1 MNLSAPSTILITCAR
16 GLVDYLKQEVEGL
29 GYSALTV
36 HRTSLTIE
44 GTMADCMKL
53 NLHLRTAFSVL
64 YLLREFSCRDGDALY
79 DQTVKIAWEDLISPD
94 EYLTVTSRV
103 DTPSVN
109 NSMFP
114 SLKVKDA
121 IVDRIANKVGR
132 RPDSGAD
139 RKGVVITLY
148 WRGAQG
154 RLYLNTSGVKL
165 AERGYRRMPH
175 KAPMQET
182 LAAAVM
188 LATGYDGSCPLVCPM
203 CGSGTLAIEAALI
216 ATRRPPGLLRLN
228 FSLTHIKGYDANTW
242 QSLRREAQKQA
253 KAASRPKPIIAT
265 DHDEKAIEAARKN
278 AMTAGVEHLIEFH
291 VCDFADTPI
300 PASISGGIVILNPE
314 YGKRMG
320 ELSALEKTYERIGDF
335 FKQKCPGSTG
345 YLFTGNL
352 DLAKKVGLKTS
363 RRFPFHNA
371 DIECRLLKYELYK
384 GSRRDTTPAAEPVR
398 PYNSK
403 QDP

>member
-1 MNLSAPSTILITCAR
+1 MNLSASSTILITCAR
-16 GLVDYLKQEVEGL
+16 GLVDYLKLEIEGL
-29 GYSALTV
+29 GYSPLSV

-64 YLLREFSCRDGDALY
+64 YLLREFSCRDGDELY
-79 DQTVKIAWEDLISPD
+79 EQTVKIAWEDLISPD

-121 IVDRIANKVGR
+121 IVDRIANKAGR

-139 RKGVVITLY
+139 RKGGVVTLY

-175 KAPMQET
+175 QAPMQET

-216 ATRRPPGLLRLN
+216 ATRRAPGLLRLN
-228 FSLTHIKGYDANTW
+228 FSLTHVKGYDADTW
-242 QSLRREAQKQA
+242 QSLRREAQKTA
-253 KAASRPKPIIAT
+253 KASRRSPEQPKPIIAT
-265 DHDEKAIEAARKN
+265 DYDEKAIEAAQKN

-300 PASISGGIVILNPE
+300 PAAVKGGIVVLNPE

-320 ELSALEKTYERIGDF
+320 EQSDLEKTYERIGDF
-335 FKQKCPGSTG
+335 FKQKCPGFTG
-345 YLFTGNL
+345 YIFTGNL
-352 DLAKKVGLKTS
+352 ELAKKVGLKAS

-371 DIECRLLKYELYK
+371 DIECRLLKYEIYE
-384 GSRRDTTPAAEPVR
+384 GSRRAGT
-398 PYNSK
+398 SL
-403 QDP
+403 

>member
-16 GLVDYLKQEVEGL
+16 GLVDYLKQEVEGM
-29 GYSALTV
+29 GYSLLTV

-132 RPDSGAD
+132 RTDSGAG

-148 WRGAQG
+148 
-154 RLYLNTSGVKL
+154 
-165 AERGYRRMPH
+165 
-175 KAPMQET
+175 
-182 LAAAVM
+182 
-188 LATGYDGSCPLVCPM
+188 
-203 CGSGTLAIEAALI
+203 
-216 ATRRPPGLLRLN
+216 
-228 FSLTHIKGYDANTW
+228 
-242 QSLRREAQKQA
+242 
-253 KAASRPKPIIAT
+253 
-265 DHDEKAIEAARKN
+265 
-278 AMTAGVEHLIEFH
+278 
-291 VCDFADTPI
+291 
-300 PASISGGIVILNPE
+300 
-314 YGKRMG
+314 
-320 ELSALEKTYERIGDF
+320 
-335 FKQKCPGSTG
+335 
-345 YLFTGNL
+345 
-352 DLAKKVGLKTS
+352 
-363 RRFPFHNA
+363 
-371 DIECRLLKYELYK
+371 
-384 GSRRDTTPAAEPVR
+384 
-398 PYNSK
+398 
-403 QDP
+403 